1 MLSFQM
7 TSTDW
12 IQVGSLT
19 VSVVGLVFLVKYV
32 GYTRKIAEQTVIQT
46 EASFRPAIIAVGAGG
61 TDIPP
66 SLRNIGKG
74 PALDVEWAITGTKK
88 QGKIP
93 CIEAGNMPDVLPVSG
108 AKPLFEGA
116 SKSNAVAIKCS
127 YRSIS
132 GRTYSSLSDYD
143 WDRGRFST
151 VFE

>member
-1 MLSFQM
+1 M
-7 TSTDW
+7 TSADW
-12 IQVGSLT
+12 IQVGSLI

-32 GYTRKIAEQTVIQT
+32 GYTRKIAEQTVTQT
-46 EASFRPAIIAVGAGG
+46 EASFKPAIIAIGAEG
-61 TDIPP
+61 TDAPP

-88 QGKIP
+88 HGKIP
-93 CIEAGNMPDVLPVSG
+93 YIEARNTSEPLPVSG
-108 AKPLFEGA
+108 AKSLFEGA

-132 GRTYSSLSDYD
+132 GRTYTSLSDYD
-143 WDRGRFST
+143 LDRSRFST